1 MKNGKKDSKILKA
14 IITQNEL
21 GAIIP
26 LALILIIVAIGNPK
40 FYQLKNILDILRT
53 ASFSFYIAAPLT
65 FLLTAGGM
73 DLSIGSILS
82 FGGVMYAKLIVS
94 GVNVTVSILLCL
106 IAGAIIGLING
117 LIIVKYNQPAFIAT
131 LGTQYIISGAVLVWT
146 GGISVSGLTAESKV
160 IGQAFIANIVPIPI
174 LYAVIIGVVCYIV
187 LAKSK
192 WGRSIAAIGGNK
204 ETAYLA
210 GIPVVKRR
218 MFIYAIVGV
227 AATFTGVVWAARF
240 SNGLPGAGD
249 AVNMKNMAAVIIG
262 GTSPAGGS
270 GTIVGTAFGCILLA
284 SIQNFLVFLGVPA
297 TAQQLIFGVILIAA
311 IFIDRYRREVLSR
324 GK

>member
-1 MKNGKKDSKILKA
+1 MKNKKENAILKA
-14 IITQNEL
+14 IITKNEL

-26 LALILIIVAIGNPK
+26 LAIILVVVAFGNPT
-40 FYQLKNILDILRT
+40 FYQLKNLLDILRT

-82 FGGVMYAKLIVS
+82 FGGVMYAKLIVN
-94 GVNVTVSILLCL
+94 GVPVLPSVVLCL
-106 IAGAIIGLING
+106 IAGALIGFCNG
-117 LIIVKYNQPAFIAT
+117 IIIVKYNQPAFIAT

-146 GGISVSGLTAESKV
+146 GGISVSGLTAPSKI
-160 IGQAFIANIVPIPI
+160 IGQYYLFDTVPIPI

-192 WGRSIAAIGGNK
+192 WGRSLAAIGGNK

-218 MFIYAIVGV
+218 MLIYAIVGV
-227 AATFTGVVWAARF
+227 AATFTGVIWAARF
-240 SNGLPGAGD
+240 ANGLPGAGD

-270 GTIVGTAFGCILLA
+270 GTVVGTAFGCILLA
-284 SIQNFLVFLGVPA
+284 SIANFLVFLGVPA

-311 IFIDRYRREVLSR
+311 IFIDRYRRDVLSR
-324 GK
+324 G

>member
-1 MKNGKKDSKILKA
+1 MKTEKKEHKLLKK
-14 IITQNEL
+14 IITKNEL

-26 LALILIIVAIGNPK
+26 LLIILIIVWFGNPK
-40 FYQLKNILDILRT
+40 FYSVKNLLDILRT

-82 FGGVMYAKLIVS
+82 FGGVMYAKLIVA
-94 GVNVTVSILLCL
+94 GVPVVPSILLCL
-106 IAGAIIGLING
+106 AAGALIGLVNG
-117 LIIVKYNQPAFIAT
+117 VIIVKFNQPAFIAT

-146 GGISVSGLTAESKV
+146 GGISVSGISAASKV
-160 IGQAFIANIVPIPI
+160 IGQYFIGGVVPIPI
-174 LYAVIIGVVCYIV
+174 IYAIVIGVACYIV

-192 WGRSIAAIGGNK
+192 WGRSLAAIGGNP

-210 GIPVVKRR
+210 GIPVVKRK
-218 MFIYAIVGV
+218 MLVYAIVGV

-240 SNGLPGAGD
+240 ANGLPGAGD

-270 GTIVGTAFGCILLA
+270 GTIVGTAFGCVLLA
-284 SIQNFLVFLGVPA
+284 SIANFLVFLGVPA
-297 TAQQLIFGVILIAA
+297 TAQQLIFGIILIAA
-311 IFIDRYRREVLSR
+311 IFIDRYRRDVLRR
-324 GK
+324 G

>member
-1 MKNGKKDSKILKA
+1 MKNNSKLQKVVKA

-26 LALILIIVAIGNPK
+26 LVIILVIVAIGNPK
-40 FYQLKNILDILRT
+40 FYSVKNVLDILRT

-73 DLSIGSILS
+73 DQSIGSILS

-94 GVNVTVSILLCL
+94 GMPVVPSILLVL
-106 IAGAIIGLING
+106 IAGAIIGWING
-117 LIIVKYNQPAFIAT
+117 VIIVKYNQPAFIAT

-146 GGISVSGLTAESKV
+146 NGIAVSGLTNSSKV
-160 IGQAFIANIVPIPI
+160 VGQYYIGEVFPIPI
-174 LYAVIIGVVCYIV
+174 LYAIVIGIACFIV
-187 LAKSK
+187 LDKTK
-192 WGRSIAAIGGNK
+192 WGRSLAAIGGNQ

-210 GIPVVKRR
+210 GIPVVKRQI
-218 MFIYAIVGV
+218 FVYVLVGI
-227 AATFTGVVWAARF
+227 AATFTGVIWAARF
-240 SNGLPGAGD
+240 ANGLPGAGD

-284 SIQNFLVFLGVPA
+284 TITNFLVFLGIPA
-297 TAQQLIFGVILIAA
+297 NAQQLIFGIILIIA
-311 IFIDRYRREVLSR
+311 IFIDRYRRQVLSK
-324 GK
+324 G

>member
-1 MKNGKKDSKILKA
+1 MKNNSKLQKVVKA

-26 LALILIIVAIGNPK
+26 LVIILVIVAIGNPK
-40 FYQLKNILDILRT
+40 FYSVKNVLDILRT

-73 DLSIGSILS
+73 DQSIGSILS

-94 GVNVTVSILLCL
+94 GMPVVPSILLVL
-106 IAGAIIGLING
+106 IAGAIIGWING
-117 LIIVKYNQPAFIAT
+117 VIIVKYNQPAFIAT

-146 GGISVSGLTAESKV
+146 NGIAVSGLTNPSKV
-160 IGQAFIANIVPIPI
+160 VGQYYIGEVFPIPI
-174 LYAVIIGVVCYIV
+174 LYAIVIGIACFIV
-187 LAKSK
+187 LDKTK
-192 WGRSIAAIGGNK
+192 WGRSLAAIGGNQ

-210 GIPVVKRR
+210 GIPVVKRQI
-218 MFIYAIVGV
+218 FVYVLVGI
-227 AATFTGVVWAARF
+227 AATFTGVIWAARF
-240 SNGLPGAGD
+240 ANGLPGAGD

-284 SIQNFLVFLGVPA
+284 TITNFLVFLGIPA
-297 TAQQLIFGVILIAA
+297 NAQQLIFGIILIIA
-311 IFIDRYRREVLSR
+311 IFIDRYRRQVLSK
-324 GK
+324 G